1 MQREARPVAGRFEE
15 LEAGMGNPQGVFED
29 AEVRSFSF
37 QKLGGGGGG
46 GGGSREK
53 RINHCGTDV
62 FRIVFVQRASYFL
75 EAGAAIDKAAEP
87 SHGGTTGGAATVVLT
102 VCVL

>member
-37 QKLGGGGGG
+37 QKLGGGGGRG
-46 GGGSREK
+46 GK
-53 RINHCGTDV
+53 
-62 FRIVFVQRASYFL
+62 
-75 EAGAAIDKAAEP
+75 KK
-87 SHGGTTGGAATVVLT
+87 
-102 VCVL
+102 